1 MEGYKRKS
9 SALQVDIQGYNHRA
23 LNILIKR
30 VCPWQQVLG
39 MGSSTEPLAL
49 APLLEGEWVGTDM
62 CTHLT
67 EGWDSLLSWASRL
80 AEFVLS
86 SAVVW
91 PEIIVQCG

>member
-1 MEGYKRKS
+1 MEGSKRKS
-9 SALQVDIQGYNHRA
+9 SALRGDIQGYNHRV

-49 APLLEGEWVGTDM
+49 APLLEGGWMGTGV
-62 CTHLT
+62 CTHLA
-67 EGWDSLLSWASRL
+67 EGWDSLLSWASGL